1 MSTLPLPRP
10 IALIAPRLDA
20 GPAARAVQA
29 CAERLAPA
37 GYYLAAAPWRDTAL
51 LPLLT
56 PLAPAAALVIGPLD
70 DPQLRAAV
78 AALEIP
84 VVETWSPP
92 AAPLD
97 SLITVDNAE
106 AGRQAARHF
115 AEKGHARIA
124 CVSADTPWE
133 RARREGFIGSAAALG
148 LDLVADIV
156 QPEAQQ
162 LNDGRMAFLRLLA
175 TNTIFDAV
183 FCTSDVLA
191 AATVSEAHNRDL
203 QVPQDLAVL
212 GFTEDGSAP
221 QWVQGLTTLGLDAAE
236 LGRRA
241 GQLLLDRLD
250 GEQPAGTRLTLDIVF
265 DARLST

>member
-1 MSTLPLPRP
+1 MSTLSPLRP
-10 IALIAPRLDA
+10 IVLIAPGWILRQPPVPCRHA
-20 GPAARAVQA
+20 PNGWRPPATTWPPARGVMRP
-29 CAERLAPA
+29 CYRYWPNW
-37 GYYLAAAPWRDTAL
+37 PRPRRW
-51 LPLLT
+51 
-56 PLAPAAALVIGPLD
+56 IGPLD

-78 AALEIP
+78 TALEIP
-84 VVETWSPP
+84 VVETWSLP
-92 AAPLD
+92 ATPLD
-97 SLITVDNAE
+97 SLVTIDNTE
-106 AGRQAARHF
+106 AGRLAARHL
-115 AEKGHARIA
+115 AEKDHARVA

-133 RARREGFIGSAAALG
+133 RARREGFLGSAAALG
-148 LDLVADIV
+148 LAVVADIV

-183 FCTSDVLA
+183 FCTSDLLA

-203 QVPQDLAVL
+203 HVPQDLAVL

-221 QWVQGLTTLGLDAAE
+221 QWVQGLTTLGVDAAE

-250 GEQPAGTRLTLDIVF
+250 GEQPAGTRLTLDTVF
-265 DARLST
+265 EARLST